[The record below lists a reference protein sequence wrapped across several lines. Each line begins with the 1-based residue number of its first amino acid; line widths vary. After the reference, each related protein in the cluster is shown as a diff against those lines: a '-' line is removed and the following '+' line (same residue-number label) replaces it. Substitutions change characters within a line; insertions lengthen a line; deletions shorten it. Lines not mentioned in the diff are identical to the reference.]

1 MPIIYP
7 TLLHVAN
14 SVKDQILFESS
25 KSAKSAKSIKI
36 GTLVKPIK
44 SINTNSWFDITERK
58 NNEIE
63 HNYTPIHHNYT
74 YINTKIIVLKLDDQ
88 QQIIMKLWL
97 DDAID
102 VYNLTNKY
110 IKDNIIIKECKY
122 TDKNNKTCNYLNYIN
137 FCEIV
142 NFRDL
147 RKILE
152 NELNKV
158 CIKHSLPKHQA
169 DYQVKHCVEMYKS
182 AYSNFI
188 RNQKNENYK
197 CNNYP
202 KYIRKSITVFNI
214 TDLCKDRKRK
224 NMVIEPNNVS
234 KKVNTIFSTIFKK
247 IDSNILLNTIE
258 KNSVLQLDTKT
269 NKFIIITPYEKEY
282 EVDLEQNKKCGID
295 PGSRTFLTV
304 YSPEATYEI
313 CTNTYKL
320 IDKYH
325 KNLDSLKFKK
335 DNNIFSQSKYNHA
348 REKYQSKLRNCIN
361 DLHAKSSRFIL
372 KKFETINLEKIS
384 ISSIVSNE
392 KGNLSAKNKRRILAL
407 SHYRFRTKLQQMSV
421 KWNNKVVLINAY
433 NTSKTCCNCE
443 NIKKNLGSTKKY
455 DCSKCLLSID
465 RDINAAINIYHR

>member
-7 TLLHVAN
+7 TLLQSAN
-14 SVKDQILFESS
+14 SDKDNELFKSS
-25 KSAKSAKSIKI
+25 KSAKSIKTA
-36 GTLVKPIK
+36 TLIKPIK
-44 SINTNSWFDITERK
+44 SIKSNSWFDITERK

-63 HNYTPIHHNYT
+63 HNYTPVHHDYT
-74 YINTKIIVLKLDDQ
+74 YINTKIIVLKLNIEQ
-88 QQIIMKLWL
+88 QTIIKLWL
-97 DDAID
+97 DDGID
-102 VYNLTNKY
+102 IYNLINKY
-110 IKDNIIIKECKY
+110 IKDTLIIETCNY
-122 TDKNNKTCNYLNYIN
+122 TDKNNKTCSYLKYNN
-137 FCEIV
+137 FYKIVDFRKLRDNDFLRIKRNEICEK
-142 NFRDL
+142 N
-147 RKILE
+147 
-152 NELNKV
+152 N
-158 CIKHSLPKHQA
+158 LPK
-169 DYQVKHCVEMYKS
+169 DTSKYYIKHCVEMYKS

-188 RNQKNENYK
+188 RNQKKENYK

-214 TDLCKDRKRK
+214 TYLCKDRKRK

-335 DNNIFSQSKYNHA
+335 DNNIFS
-348 REKYQSKLRNCIN
+348 
-361 DLHAKSSRFIL
+361 
-372 KKFETINLEKIS
+372 
-384 ISSIVSNE
+384 
-392 KGNLSAKNKRRILAL
+392 
-407 SHYRFRTKLQQMSV
+407 
-421 KWNNKVVLINAY
+421 
-433 NTSKTCCNCE
+433 
-443 NIKKNLGSTKKY
+443 
-455 DCSKCLLSID
+455 
-465 RDINAAINIYHR
+465 